1 MRTLHPLLVG
11 SILAVA
17 ITLTGASA
25 ASAHDDL
32 LSSTPAPGEQLASAP
47 SEVRLEFVSD
57 VMDIGANLMVID
69 ADGTDWAAGEPVLAG
84 TTATVALEPGMPVA
98 GYQVRWQ
105 VVGSDGHPISGFI
118 PFTIGDAEPM
128 GLAAT
133 DVGEAPGDAQ
143 EAAQAAQVQAAQ
155 SDPVLRVVLLGAGG
169 AVIALGL
176 LLLITFIR
184 RRGAQSPADIDA
196 ASGPVNR
203 T

>member
-133 DVGEAPGDAQ
+133 EVEEAPGY
-143 EAAQAAQVQAAQ
+143 AQASQVQAAQ

-184 RRGAQSPADIDA
+184 RRGAQSPADTDA

>member
-133 DVGEAPGDAQ
+133 DVGEVPGYAQ
-143 EAAQAAQVQAAQ
+143 EAAQATQVQAAQ